1 MMEPIL
7 YGATLVVYGI
17 FLLRFALSWFGG
29 DFELDSDAD
38 LDVSDVVSF
47 KGFLH
52 FLMGFTGWLSTKN
65 LIAHIVWYD
74 YIIAFVV
81 GVLFIAALF
90 FVYKLLLK
98 LESKPT
104 ILTGQELV
112 GSFGKIYLDRGDS
125 YLVTVN
131 NGLGTTEVPARYREN
146 KKYKTG
152 DTVML
157 CDYKEGYYSIV

>member
-1 MMEPIL
+1 MESIL
-7 YGATLVVYGI
+7 YGVTLIVYGI
-17 FLLRFALSWFGG
+17 FIIRFFLSWFGG
-29 DFELDSDAD
+29 DLELDTDVD
-38 LDVSDVVSF
+38 LDVSDIVSF

-65 LIAHIVWYD
+65 LVAHIVWYD
-74 YIIAFVV
+74 YIIAFAI
-81 GVLFIAALF
+81 GILFIVALF

-98 LESKPT
+98 LESKPL

-112 GSFGKIYLDRGDS
+112 GSLGKIYLDRGDS

-131 NGLGTTEVPARYREN
+131 NGLGTIEVPAHYREG

-152 DTVML
+152 DTVMIY
-157 CDYKEGYYSIV
+157 DYKEGYYFIV